1 MDPGRIHVSRVSC
14 RSLPARAASAAIAV
28 ATATSAA
35 VSTAGTSATAAARTT
50 TAARSAVSTL
60 CARTGFVHGNG
71 ASAQI
76 GSIQRLD
83 RGIRLSAVGHL
94 YETKS
99 PQPSA
104 ELIADEIHLTHCS
117 ILSKS
122 LF

>member
-1 MDPGRIHVSRVSC
+1 VSC
-14 RSLPARAASAAIAV
+14 RSLPARTASAAIAV
-28 ATATSAA
+28 ATAATAA
-35 VSTAGTSATAAARTT
+35 ISTAGTSATAARTT
-50 TAARSAVSTL
+50 TAARSAVSAL
-60 CARTGFVHGNG
+60 CAWTGFVHGNG

-76 GSIQRLD
+76 SSIERLD
-83 RGIRLSAVGHL
+83 RSIRLSAIGHL